1 MYNHY
6 TSNANQLAAK
16 SFKHNLRNGPAFT

>member
-6 TSNANQLAAK
+6 TSNSNQLAAK
-16 SFKHNLRNGPAFT
+16 SFKHTLWNGPAFT